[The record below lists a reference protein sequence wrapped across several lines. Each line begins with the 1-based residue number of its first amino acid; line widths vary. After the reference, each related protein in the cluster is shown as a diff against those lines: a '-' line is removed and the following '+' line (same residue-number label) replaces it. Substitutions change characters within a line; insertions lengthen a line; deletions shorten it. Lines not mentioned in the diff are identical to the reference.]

1 MKKLVLFLCLVCF
14 GYAAL
19 AQNNRNGMLDYT
31 TYDWQSN
38 AGARNWTKIWPDGKV
53 SFAFTVASTT
63 DFSDRGTAICTYD
76 ANTDTWTP
84 SGGRVENEQTSFGS
98 IAQYGEN
105 GLVIAAHISAATCRV
120 YIAPDKDNIVPNS
133 LSSVGELDDTYNPCW
148 PAVMT
153 SGANR
158 DIIHIVANASGH
170 YDVPGAEGAYEPVLY
185 FRSTDGGQSWD
196 KQNIV
201 LPYMGDEFCLSWL
214 GNSCYWMETT
224 DDNCLALVVN
234 NGWSDG
240 MVLCSYDDGETW
252 ERILFYQHPNPF
264 GFDNYQKMYFYPRW
278 TSCQWDDQHQLH
290 VLYEYNGHFGE
301 QGDLQHFLEFGG
313 VAYWNET
320 MPYHGDGTTAVSAIP
335 GNLTPNEPFVMDS
348 AYLNQDIHRSWFWSD
363 RTHDFWPEYFGYCTP
378 LTDDGFVD
386 NPDDFGYF
394 PLIYD
399 NPRRAHGDY
408 GQGICAFPVLCKAG
422 DNKWVAV
429 WCGLDENHKDDN
441 QNYYSHLFASCS
453 TDNGATWSRQV
464 HLTNNAA
471 FNRSEMIYPQAAV
484 IGNKLIV
491 VVEEDEEAGSCVMN
505 EDTNPNDCF
514 YRGLTFD
521 LDKYFGEHTITAISM
536 PSEYGSVTGGG
547 TFVYGE
553 VCTLTATPN
562 AGCVFV
568 NWTRNDTVVS
578 TDATY
583 TFHVEDGGDYVANL
597 VMQNASSDFQ
607 SGDLLYSIIST
618 DPPHVSVVGH
628 VDGENAQ
635 GELDIPSDV
644 TYEGVT
650 YTVTEIGEWA
660 FKNCTGLTDFAI
672 SSTIDTIQQGAFY
685 GCSGFTGTLDLS
697 FFTAVLKENVFREC
711 SGFTELI
718 LPLFISEIPQ
728 GLFCGCSGLTGTL
741 VFPESGTVEIIG
753 EGAFARC
760 SGFTGLVLPNGLREI
775 REQAF
780 AGCTGFTGNLV
791 IPETVTHIKYEAFGH
806 CTGFSGD
813 LIIPN
818 SVVELGNTQNNNY
831 YINPE
836 PYSTFEDCFDHL
848 VLSQSLDTIG
858 PRCFAGCTRLTGDLV
873 MPEGLKAVFSYAF
886 EGCTGLSGLT
896 LNDSLSIIGSYAF
909 SGCSGIRGTVT
920 LPENVSVGNSAFE
933 WCEGIE
939 TLVLPHN
946 IVFTSNGGSHGYVFQ
961 GCTSLTELDI
971 PEGWTATGQSNFA
984 MCSNLQSIHL
994 PESLTTID
1002 WSSFSECTNLSEI
1015 NIPEGVTEIGNSAF
1029 SRCSSLTHIELPTIL
1044 RTLGGLAFADCT
1056 SLSGELVVPDLVQ
1069 RIDMATFRSCALLD
1083 RIVLGDSINYV
1094 AEPAFEDTE
1103 LDSLVI
1109 KATTP
1114 PELRRMTN
1122 QGAWHLPDDLS
1133 IVVPCGA
1140 LEAYQNDENWGGFTN
1155 IIEDCGNGLI
1165 EFHGSEWYY
1174 EIVDENGSVTY
1185 QHLEYTADTTVNH
1198 KDVQIIIRTNTLYDK
1213 GEHQEVT
1220 REYLYLEDEVVY
1232 WWNKDLQ
1239 EFTVLYDLGAQPG
1252 DSWVIKVGTE
1262 TLTMHVDAVDQYYY
1276 EGQLFR
1282 MLYVS
1287 DEDDIFGGTIVCGV
1301 GHLSSFFPE
1310 RLMTRGKGFRVHG
1323 LRCYWNYGNLL
1334 FTMNRDDCDAIYAN
1348 LHNGLDEPT
1357 ENVFSIYPNPTHG
1370 VLVVETV
1377 CTPSLPNQTYHITN
1391 LMGQIL
1397 MTGQITAENQQ
1408 IDVSEL
1414 PQGMYFISIG
1424 DMTRK
1429 FVVR

>member
-1 MKKLVLFLCLVCF
+1 MCF
-14 GYAAL
+14 GYPAL
-19 AQNNRNGMLDYT
+19 AQNNRNGILDHV

-133 LSSVGELDDTYNPCW
+133 LSSVGELDNTYNPCW

-153 SGANR
+153 SGPNR

-170 YDVPGAEGAYEPVLY
+170 YNVPGAEGAYEPVLY

-201 LPYMGDEFCLSWL
+201 LPYMSDEYSLSWK

-264 GFDNYQKMYFYPRW
+264 GFDNYQKTFFYPRW

-301 QGDLQHFLEFGG
+301 QGDLQNFLEFGG
-313 VAYWNET
+313 VAYWYET

-386 NPDDFGYF
+386 DSDDFGYF

-429 WCGLDENHKDDN
+429 WCGLDENHKDEN
-441 QNYYSHLFASCS
+441 QNYYSHLFASYS
-453 TDNGATWSRQV
+453 TDNGVTWSRQV

-471 FNRSEMIYPQAAV
+471 FNSSEMIYPQAAV
-484 IGNKLIV
+484 IGNKLVV
-491 VVEEDEEAGSCVMN
+491 VVEEDPEAGAYIMN

-521 LDKYFGEHTITAISM
+521 LDKYFGDHTITATAM

-547 TFVYGE
+547 TFAYGE
-553 VCTLTATPN
+553 ACTLTATPN
-562 AGCVFV
+562 TGYTFV

-583 TFHVEDGGDYVANL
+583 TFHVEDGGDYVANF
-597 VMQNASSDFQ
+597 VMQNSSSDFQ
-607 SGDLLYSIIST
+607 YGDLLYDIIST
-618 DPPHVSVVGH
+618 DPPRVRVVGH

-635 GELDIPSDV
+635 GFLFIPEMV
-644 TYEGVT
+644 TYEGVA
-650 YTVTEIGEWA
+650 YTVTEIGNLA
-660 FKNCTGLTDFAI
+660 FRFCSGLEGVLEIPETVKI
-672 SSTIDTIQQGAFY
+672 IGEQAFY
-685 GCSGFTGTLDLS
+685 KCSGFTRL
-697 FFTAVLKENVFREC
+697 VLPE
-711 SGFTELI
+711 GL
-718 LPLFISEIPQ
+718 LEIHEFAF
-728 GLFCGCSGLTGTL
+728 GDCTGLTGTL
-741 VFPESGTVEIIG
+741 DFPS
-753 EGAFARC
+753 
-760 SGFTGLVLPNGLREI
+760 
-775 REQAF
+775 
-780 AGCTGFTGNLV
+780 
-791 IPETVTHIKYEAFGH
+791 TVTHIKFDAFAN

-813 LIIPN
+813 LILPN
-818 SVVELGNTQNNNY
+818 SVVEVGNTNY
-831 YINPE
+831 PPYMNMPE
-836 PYSTFEDCFDHL
+836 SVATFADCFDHL
-848 VLSQSLDTIG
+848 VLSQALDTIG
-858 PRCFAGCTRLTGDLV
+858 YRCFAGCSRLTGDLV
-873 MPEGLKAVFSYAF
+873 MPEGLKTIEGYAF
-886 EGCTGLSGLT
+886 AGCSGLTSLT
-896 LNDSLSIIGSYAF
+896 LNDSLDYIGPYAF
-909 SGCSGIRGTVT
+909 AECTGITGI
-920 LPENVSVGNSAFE
+920 LSIPEAINVGSWAFAD
-933 WCEGIE
+933 CTSIEG
-939 TLVLPHN
+939 LVLPHD
-946 IVFTSNGGSHGYVFQ
+946 FTAVSYEMQDIGYVFD
-961 GCTSLTELDI
+961 GCSGLTELTI
-971 PEGWTATGQSNFA
+971 PEGWTTIVKSEFSRCG
-984 MCSNLQSIHL
+984 NLTHISL
-994 PESLTTID
+994 PESLTKIETNA
-1002 WSSFSECTNLSEI
+1002 FKECTNLEEI
-1015 NIPEGVTEIGNSAF
+1015 NLPEGVTEIGSGAF
-1029 SRCSSLTHIELPTIL
+1029 MECRSLTQIELPTNL
-1044 RTLGGLAFADCT
+1044 RTLGNQTFARCT
-1056 SLSGELVVPDLVQ
+1056 SLAGDMVIPDLVQ
-1069 RIDMATFRSCALLD
+1069 RIELKTFDSCYMLN
-1083 RIVLGDSINYV
+1083 RVVFGDSINYIV
-1094 AEPAFEDTE
+1094 EPAFENTN
-1103 LDSLVI
+1103 LSSLVL
-1109 KATTP
+1109 KAMTP
-1114 PELRRMTN
+1114 PELRRMTTPN
-1122 QGAWHLPDDLS
+1122 AWHFQADIPV
-1133 IVVPCGA
+1133 IVPCGA
-1140 LEAYQNDENWGGFTN
+1140 LEAYQNSEDWSSFTN
-1155 IIEDCGNGLI
+1155 ITEDCGSGLI

-1174 EIVDENGSVTY
+1174 EIQNENGSTTY
-1185 QHLEYTADTTVNH
+1185 QHLEYVADTTVNH

-1239 EFTVLYDLGAQPG
+1239 EFTVLYDLGAQQG

-1262 TLTMHVDAVDQYYY
+1262 SITMHVDAVDYYY
-1276 EGQLFR
+1276 YDGRLFR
-1282 MLYVS
+1282 LLWVS
-1287 DEDDIFGGTIVCGV
+1287 DEDDLFSGTIVCGI

-1310 RLMTRGKGFRVHG
+1310 RLMTRDKGYGVNG
-1323 LRCYWNYGNLL
+1323 LRCYWNYGNLV
-1334 FTMNRDDCDAIYAN
+1334 FTVNRNDCDAIYAE
-1348 LHNGLDEPT
+1348 LHHGLEEPT
-1357 ENVFSIYPNPTHG
+1357 EIPFAIYPNPTDG
-1370 VLVVETV
+1370 ILVVETFLE
-1377 CTPSLPNQTYHITN
+1377 TSLTTNEYRITN
-1391 LMGQIL
+1391 LMGQTVL
-1397 MTGQITAENQQ
+1397 TGSLTAEIQQ
-1408 IDVSEL
+1408 IDVSNL
-1414 PQGMYFISIG
+1414 PKGMYFITISG
-1424 DMTRK
+1424 TTRK
-1429 FVVR
+1429 FMAR

>member
-14 GYAAL
+14 GYTAL
-19 AQNNRNGMLDYT
+19 AQNNRNGILDYT

-133 LSSVGELDDTYNPCW
+133 LSFVGELDNTYNPCW

-153 SGANR
+153 SGPNR

-170 YDVPGAEGAYEPVLY
+170 YNVPGAEGAYEPVLY

-201 LPYMGDEFCLSWL
+201 LPYMSDEYCLSWK

-224 DDNCLALVVN
+224 NDNCLALVVN

-264 GFDNYQKMYFYPRW
+264 GFDNYQKTFFYPRW

-301 QGDLQHFLEFGG
+301 QGDLQNFLEFGG
-313 VAYWNET
+313 VAYWYET

-386 NPDDFGYF
+386 DSDDFGYF

-429 WCGLDENHKDDN
+429 WCGLDENHKDEN
-441 QNYYSHLFASCS
+441 QNYYIHLFASYS
-453 TDNGATWSRQV
+453 IDNGVTWSRQV

-471 FNRSEMIYPQAAV
+471 FNSSEMIYPQAAV
-484 IGNKLIV
+484 IGNKLVV
-491 VVEEDEEAGSCVMN
+491 VVEEDPEAGAYIMN

-521 LDKYFGEHTITAISM
+521 LDKYFGDHTITATAM

-547 TFVYGE
+547 TFAYGE
-553 VCTLTATPN
+553 ACTLTATPN
-562 AGCVFV
+562 TGYAFV

-583 TFHVEDGGDYVANL
+583 TFHVEDGGDYVANF
-597 VMQNASSDFQ
+597 VMQNSSSDFQ
-607 SGDLLYSIIST
+607 YGDLLYDIIST
-618 DPPHVSVVGH
+618 DPPRVRVVGH

-635 GELDIPSDV
+635 GELVIPGAAANGGDYYSV
-644 TYEGVT
+644 K
-650 YTVTEIGEWA
+650 EIGNLA
-660 FKNCTGLTDFAI
+660 FRN
-672 SSTIDTIQQGAFY
+672 
-685 GCSGFTGTLDLS
+685 
-697 FFTAVLKENVFREC
+697 
-711 SGFTELI
+711 
-718 LPLFISEIPQ
+718 
-728 GLFCGCSGLTGTL
+728 CSGL
-741 VFPESGTVEIIG
+741 
-753 EGAFARC
+753 
-760 SGFTGLVLPNGLREI
+760 
-775 REQAF
+775 
-780 AGCTGFTGNLV
+780 TGNLV
-791 IPETVTHIKYEAFGH
+791 IPETVMTIGEQAFYNCSGFTGLELPIGLIEIREMAFMNCTGLTGVLNLPGTLTYLKYGAFAN

-813 LIIPN
+813 LVIPN
-818 SVVELGNTQNNNY
+818 SVVELGNTQNSNY

-858 PRCFAGCTRLTGDLV
+858 PRCFAGCSRLNGDLV
-873 MPEGLKAVFSYAF
+873 MPEGLKAVFSFAF
-886 EGCTGLSGLT
+886 EGCTGLTGLT
-896 LNDSLSIIGSYAF
+896 LNDSLAIVESFAF

-920 LPENVSVGNSAFE
+920 LPENISVGNSAFE

-939 TLVLPHN
+939 ALVLPHN
-946 IVFTSNGGSHGYVFQ
+946 IVFTNNGGSQGYVFQ
-961 GCTSLTELDI
+961 GCTGLTELDI
-971 PEGWTATGQSNFA
+971 PEGWMATGQSNFVL
-984 MCSNLQSIHL
+984 CSNLQSVHL
-994 PESLTTID
+994 PESLTIID
-1002 WSSFSECTNLSEI
+1002 WGSFSECTNLSEI

-1029 SRCSSLTHIELPTIL
+1029 SKCSSLAHIELPASL

-1069 RIDMATFRSCALLD
+1069 RIEMSTFRSCNQLD
-1083 RIVLGDSINYV
+1083 CVVLGDSINYI
-1094 AEPAFEDTE
+1094 AEPAFQDTE

-1109 KATTP
+1109 KAMTP
-1114 PELRRMTN
+1114 PELRRMTT
-1122 QGAWHLPDDLS
+1122 QGAWHFPDDLS
-1133 IVVPCGA
+1133 IVVPCGT
-1140 LEAYQNDENWGGFTN
+1140 LEAYQNAEGWSDFTN
-1155 IIEDCGNGLI
+1155 ITENCDGGLI
-1165 EFHGSEWYY
+1165 EFEGSEWYY
-1174 EIVDENGSVTY
+1174 EIQNESGSITY
-1185 QHLEYTADTTVNH
+1185 QHLEYVADTTINH

-1220 REYLYLEDEVVY
+1220 REYLYEENEVVY

-1239 EFTVLYDLGAQPG
+1239 EFTVLYDLGAQEG

-1262 TLTMHVDAVDQYYY
+1262 TLTMHVDAVGYSYYG
-1276 EGQLFR
+1276 EQLFK

-1287 DEDDIFGGTIVCGV
+1287 DDQDLFSGTIVSGV

-1310 RLMTRGKGFRVHG
+1310 RLMTRGKGYGVNG
-1323 LRCYWNYGNLL
+1323 LRCYWRFGNLL
-1334 FTMNRDDCDAIYAN
+1334 FTVNRGDCDAIYAE

-1357 ENVFSIYPNPTHG
+1357 AIPFTIYPNPTNG
-1370 VLVVETV
+1370 VLTIQHSAL
-1377 CTPSLPNQTYHITN
+1377 TTSNASHFNIPNSSFRITN
-1391 LMGQIL
+1391 LMGQTVQ
-1397 MTGQITAENQQ
+1397 TGNLNAETQQ
-1408 IDVSEL
+1408 IDVSGL

-1424 DMTRK
+1424 DVTQK

>member
-1 MKKLVLFLCLVCF
+1 MNNNQKHTTMKKLVLFLCLVCF
-14 GYAAL
+14 GYPAL
-19 AQNNRNGMLDYT
+19 AQNNRNGILDHV

-76 ANTDTWTP
+76 ANTDTWIP

-547 TFVYGE
+547 TFAYGE

-578 TDATY
+578 ADATY
-583 TFHVEDGGDYVANL
+583 TFHVEDGGDYVANF
-597 VMQNASSDFQ
+597 VMQNASYDFQ

-635 GELDIPSDV
+635 GELVIPETV
-644 TYEGVT
+644 EYESIT
-650 YTVTEIGEWA
+650 YTVTKIGYEAFYHCSGLMGNLVIPSTVDTIMTRA
-660 FKNCTGLTDFAI
+660 FKNCSGFIGNLVIPNSVRHLGGGAFEWCYGFDGTLVLPESIPAIYSYTFEGCTGLTGTLNIPSTVTSIGPAAFGYCTGFTGTLVIPESVVELNTPVPPVNGIRGTFEECTGLTGLVLPESLRIIDGGSGGGCFASCTGLTGELVI
-672 SSTIDTIQQGAFY
+672 PDKVKEIGYGAFY
-685 GCSGFTGTLDLS
+685 NCNGLTGELHLPDSLEYIGSFAFSGCSGFTG
-697 FFTAVLKENVFREC
+697 R
-711 SGFTELI
+711 
-718 LPLFISEIPQ
+718 
-728 GLFCGCSGLTGTL
+728 L
-741 VFPESGTVEIIG
+741 VFPDALETIG
-753 EGAFARC
+753 NEAFARC
-760 SGFTGLVLPNGLREI
+760 SGFSEVDLNHQEFY
-775 REQAF
+775 QDS
-780 AGCTGFTGNLV
+780 
-791 IPETVTHIKYEAFGH
+791 FG
-806 CTGFSGD
+806 D
-813 LIIPN
+813 
-818 SVVELGNTQNNNY
+818 
-831 YINPE
+831 
-836 PYSTFEDCFDHL
+836 
-848 VLSQSLDTIG
+848 
-858 PRCFAGCTRLTGDLV
+858 
-873 MPEGLKAVFSYAF
+873 AVFAYWSM
-886 EGCTGLSGLT
+886 E
-896 LNDSLSIIGSYAF
+896 SL
-909 SGCSGIRGTVT
+909 
-920 LPENVSVGNSAFE
+920 
-933 WCEGIE
+933 
-939 TLVLPHN
+939 
-946 IVFTSNGGSHGYVFQ
+946 
-961 GCTSLTELDI
+961 EL
-971 PEGWTATGQSNFA
+971 PEGWTTTGKYTFKG
-984 MCSNLQSIHL
+984 CGNLRTVHL
-994 PESLTTID
+994 PESLTKID
-1002 WSSFSECTNLSEI
+1002 YACFQD
-1015 NIPEGVTEIGNSAF
+1015 
-1029 SRCSSLTHIELPTIL
+1029 CSSLTDVNIPENVTIIETGAFDGCSSLTSLELPANL
-1044 RTLGGLAFADCT
+1044 SQLGGFALRNCT
-1056 SLSGELVVPDLVQ
+1056 SLTGEMVVPDRVELIQ
-1069 RIDMATFRSCALLD
+1069 QLTFAGCTGLN
-1083 RIVLGDSINYV
+1083 RIVLGSSVNTINDN
-1094 AEPAFEDTE
+1094 AFKDMVLDTLAIKAITPPVMRHFPNQGLP
-1103 LDSLVI
+1103 LDQLVI
-1109 KATTP
+1109 
-1114 PELRRMTN
+1114 
-1122 QGAWHLPDDLS
+1122 
-1133 IVVPCGA
+1133 VPCGT
-1140 LEAYQNDENWGGFTN
+1140 LEAYQNAEGWNEFTN
-1155 IIEDCGNGLI
+1155 ITEDCGSGLI

-1174 EIVDENGSVTY
+1174 EIQDENGNITY

-1262 TLTMHVDAVDQYYY
+1262 TLTIHVDAVDQYYY

-1282 MLYVS
+1282 MLHVS
-1287 DEDDIFGGTIVCGV
+1287 DEDDFFSGTIVCGV

-1310 RLMTRGKGFRVHG
+1310 QLMTRDKGFRVHG

-1334 FTMNRDDCDAIYAN
+1334 FTLNRDDCDAIYAN

-1357 ENVFSIYPNPTHG
+1357 VIPFAIYPNPTHN

-1391 LMGQIL
+1391 LMGQTL
-1397 MTGQITAENQQ
+1397 MSGQITAENQQ
-1408 IDVSEL
+1408 IDVSNL
-1414 PQGMYFISIG
+1414 PEGMYFITVG
-1424 DMTRK
+1424 EGTRK

>member
-14 GYAAL
+14 GYVAL
-19 AQNNRNGMLDYT
+19 AQNNRNGILDYT

-133 LSSVGELDDTYNPCW
+133 LSSVGELDNTYNPCW

-153 SGANR
+153 SGPNR

-170 YDVPGAEGAYEPVLY
+170 YNVPGAEGAYEPVLY

-201 LPYMGDEFCLSWL
+201 LPYMSDEYCLSWK

-224 DDNCLALVVN
+224 NDNCLALVVN

-264 GFDNYQKMYFYPRW
+264 GFDNYQKTFFYPRW

-301 QGDLQHFLEFGG
+301 QGDLLYFLEYGG

-521 LDKYFGEHTITAISM
+521 LDKYFGDHTITATAM
-536 PSEYGSVTGGG
+536 PAEYGSVAGGG
-547 TFVYGE
+547 TFAYGE
-553 VCTLTATPN
+553 ACTLTATPN
-562 AGCVFV
+562 TGYTFV

-583 TFHVEDGGDYVANL
+583 TFHVEDGGDYVANF
-597 VMQNASSDFQ
+597 VMQNSSSDFQ
-607 SGDLLYSIIST
+607 YGDLLYDIIST
-618 DPPHVSVVGH
+618 DPPQVSVAGH
-628 VDGENAQ
+628 VDGEDAQ
-635 GELDIPSDV
+635 GFLFIPEMV
-644 TYEGVT
+644 TYEGVA
-650 YTVTEIGEWA
+650 YTVTEIGNLA
-660 FKNCTGLTDFAI
+660 FRFCSGLEGVLEIPETVKI
-672 SSTIDTIQQGAFY
+672 IGEQAFY
-685 GCSGFTGTLDLS
+685 KCSGFTRL
-697 FFTAVLKENVFREC
+697 VLPE
-711 SGFTELI
+711 GL
-718 LPLFISEIPQ
+718 LEIHEFAF
-728 GLFCGCSGLTGTL
+728 GDCTGLTGTL
-741 VFPESGTVEIIG
+741 DFPS
-753 EGAFARC
+753 
-760 SGFTGLVLPNGLREI
+760 
-775 REQAF
+775 
-780 AGCTGFTGNLV
+780 
-791 IPETVTHIKYEAFGH
+791 TVTHIKFDAFAN

-813 LIIPN
+813 LILPN
-818 SVVELGNTQNNNY
+818 SVVEVGNTNY
-831 YINPE
+831 PPYMNMPE
-836 PYSTFEDCFDHL
+836 SVATFADCFDHL
-848 VLSQSLDTIG
+848 VLSQALDTIG
-858 PRCFAGCTRLTGDLV
+858 YRCFAGCSRLTGDLV
-873 MPEGLKAVFSYAF
+873 MPEGLKTIEGYAF
-886 EGCTGLSGLT
+886 AGCSGLTSLT
-896 LNDSLSIIGSYAF
+896 LNDSLDYIGPYAF
-909 SGCSGIRGTVT
+909 AECTGITGILSIPEAINVGSWAFADCSSI
-920 LPENVSVGNSAFE
+920 
-933 WCEGIE
+933 EG
-939 TLVLPHN
+939 LVLPHD
-946 IVFTSNGGSHGYVFQ
+946 FTAVSYEMQDIGYVFD
-961 GCTSLTELDI
+961 GCSGLTELTI
-971 PEGWTATGQSNFA
+971 PEGWTTIVKSEFSRCG
-984 MCSNLQSIHL
+984 NLTHVSL
-994 PESLTTID
+994 PESLTKIETNA
-1002 WSSFSECTNLSEI
+1002 FKECTNLEGI
-1015 NIPEGVTEIGNSAF
+1015 NLPEGVTEIGSGAF
-1029 SRCSSLTHIELPTIL
+1029 MECRSLTQIELPTSL
-1044 RTLGGLAFADCT
+1044 RTLGNQTFARCT
-1056 SLSGELVVPDLVQ
+1056 SLAGDMVIPDLVQ
-1069 RIDMATFRSCALLD
+1069 RIELKTFDSCYMLQS
-1083 RIVLGDSINYV
+1083 VVFGDSINYIV
-1094 AEPAFEDTE
+1094 ELAFENTN
-1103 LDSLVI
+1103 LSSLVL
-1109 KATTP
+1109 KAMTP
-1114 PELRRMTN
+1114 PELRRMTTPN
-1122 QGAWHLPDDLS
+1122 AWHFPAD
-1133 IVVPCGA
+1133 IPIIVPCGA
-1140 LEAYQNDENWGGFTN
+1140 LEAYQNSENWAGFTN
-1155 IIEDCGNGLI
+1155 IMEDCGSGLI

-1174 EIVDENGSVTY
+1174 EIVDENGNITY

-1220 REYLYLEDEVVY
+1220 REYLYMEDNLVY
-1232 WWNKDLQ
+1232 WWNSELE
-1239 EFTVLYDLGAQPG
+1239 EFTVLYDLSAQQG

-1262 TLTMHVDAVDQYYY
+1262 TLTMHVDAVNQYYY
-1276 EGQLFR
+1276 EGQLFK
-1282 MLYVS
+1282 MLRVS
-1287 DEDDIFGGTIVCGV
+1287 DEDDLFGGTIVCGV

-1310 RLMTRGKGFRVHG
+1310 RLMTRGKDYRVHG

-1334 FTMNRDDCDAIYAN
+1334 FTVDRDNCDAIYVN
-1348 LHNGLDEPT
+1348 LHNGIEEPT
-1357 ENVFSIYPNPTHG
+1357 AVQFAIYPNPTNGILTIHHSSFRI
-1370 VLVVETV
+1370 
-1377 CTPSLPNQTYHITN
+1377 PYSSFRITN
-1391 LMGQIL
+1391 LMGQTIL
-1397 MTGQITAENQQ
+1397 SGQITAENQQ
-1408 IDVSEL
+1408 IDVSNL
-1414 PQGMYFISIG
+1414 PEGMYFITIG
-1424 DMTRK
+1424 EGTRK
-1429 FVVR
+1429 FVLR

>member
-14 GYAAL
+14 GYPAL
-19 AQNNRNGMLDYT
+19 AQNNRNGILDHV

-133 LSSVGELDDTYNPCW
+133 LSSVGELDNTYNPCW

-153 SGANR
+153 SGPNR

-170 YDVPGAEGAYEPVLY
+170 YNVPGAEGAYEPVLY

-201 LPYMGDEFCLSWL
+201 LPYMSDEYSLSWK

-264 GFDNYQKMYFYPRW
+264 GFDNYQKTFFYPRW

-301 QGDLQHFLEFGG
+301 QGDLQNFLEFGG
-313 VAYWNET
+313 VAYWYET

-386 NPDDFGYF
+386 DSDDFGYF

-429 WCGLDENHKDDN
+429 WCGLDENHKDEN
-441 QNYYSHLFASCS
+441 QNYYSHLFASYS
-453 TDNGATWSRQV
+453 TDNGVTWSRQV

-471 FNRSEMIYPQAAV
+471 FNSSEMIYPQAAV
-484 IGNKLIV
+484 IGNKLVV
-491 VVEEDEEAGSCVMN
+491 VVEEDPEAGAYIMN

-521 LDKYFGEHTITAISM
+521 LDKYFGDHTITATAM

-547 TFVYGE
+547 TFAYGE
-553 VCTLTATPN
+553 ACTLTATPN
-562 AGCVFV
+562 TGYAFV

-583 TFHVEDGGDYVANL
+583 TFHVEDGGDYVANF
-597 VMQNASSDFQ
+597 VMQNSSSDFQ
-607 SGDLLYSIIST
+607 YGDLLYDIIST
-618 DPPHVSVVGH
+618 DPPRVRVVGH

-635 GELDIPSDV
+635 GFLFIPEMV
-644 TYEGVT
+644 TYEGVA
-650 YTVTEIGEWA
+650 YTVTEIGNLA
-660 FKNCTGLTDFAI
+660 FRFCSGLEGVLEIPETVKI
-672 SSTIDTIQQGAFY
+672 IGEQAFY
-685 GCSGFTGTLDLS
+685 KCSGFTRL
-697 FFTAVLKENVFREC
+697 VLPEGLLEIREFAFGDC
-711 SGFTELI
+711 T
-718 LPLFISEIPQ
+718 
-728 GLFCGCSGLTGTL
+728 GLTGTL
-741 VFPESGTVEIIG
+741 DFPS
-753 EGAFARC
+753 
-760 SGFTGLVLPNGLREI
+760 
-775 REQAF
+775 
-780 AGCTGFTGNLV
+780 
-791 IPETVTHIKYEAFGH
+791 TVTHIKFDAFAN

-813 LIIPN
+813 LILPN
-818 SVVELGNTQNNNY
+818 SVVEVGNTNY
-831 YINPE
+831 PPYMNMPE
-836 PYSTFEDCFDHL
+836 SVATFADCFDHL
-848 VLSQSLDTIG
+848 VLSQALDTIG
-858 PRCFAGCTRLTGDLV
+858 YRCFAGCSRLTGDLV
-873 MPEGLKAVFSYAF
+873 MPEGLKTIEGYAF
-886 EGCTGLSGLT
+886 AGCSGLTSLT
-896 LNDSLSIIGSYAF
+896 LNDSLDYIGPYAF
-909 SGCSGIRGTVT
+909 AECTGITGILSIPEAINVGSWAFADCSSI
-920 LPENVSVGNSAFE
+920 
-933 WCEGIE
+933 EG
-939 TLVLPHN
+939 LVLPHD
-946 IVFTSNGGSHGYVFQ
+946 FTAVSYEMQDIGYVFD
-961 GCTSLTELDI
+961 GCSGLTELTI
-971 PEGWTATGQSNFA
+971 PEGWTTIVKSEFSRCG
-984 MCSNLQSIHL
+984 NLTHISL
-994 PESLTTID
+994 PESLTKIETNA
-1002 WSSFSECTNLSEI
+1002 FKECTNLEEI
-1015 NIPEGVTEIGNSAF
+1015 NLPEGVTEIGSGAF
-1029 SRCSSLTHIELPTIL
+1029 MECRSLTQIELPTSL
-1044 RTLGGLAFADCT
+1044 RTLGNQTFARCT
-1056 SLSGELVVPDLVQ
+1056 SLAGDMVIPDLVQ
-1069 RIDMATFRSCALLD
+1069 RIELKTFDSCYMLN
-1083 RIVLGDSINYV
+1083 RVVFGDSINYIV
-1094 AEPAFEDTE
+1094 EPAFENTN
-1103 LDSLVI
+1103 LSSLVL
-1109 KATTP
+1109 KAMTP
-1114 PELRRMTN
+1114 PELRRMTTPN
-1122 QGAWHLPDDLS
+1122 AWHFQADIPV
-1133 IVVPCGA
+1133 IVPCGA
-1140 LEAYQNDENWGGFTN
+1140 LEAYQNSEDWSSFTN
-1155 IIEDCGNGLI
+1155 ITEDCGSGLI

-1174 EIVDENGSVTY
+1174 EIQNENGSTTY
-1185 QHLEYTADTTVNH
+1185 QHLEYVADTTVNH

-1239 EFTVLYDLGAQPG
+1239 EFTVLYDLGAQQG

-1262 TLTMHVDAVDQYYY
+1262 SITMHVDAVDYYY
-1276 EGQLFR
+1276 YDGRLFR
-1282 MLYVS
+1282 LLWVS
-1287 DEDDIFGGTIVCGV
+1287 DEDDLFSGTIVCGI

-1310 RLMTRGKGFRVHG
+1310 RLMTRDKGYGVNG
-1323 LRCYWNYGNLL
+1323 LRCYWNYGNLV
-1334 FTMNRDDCDAIYAN
+1334 FTVNRNDCDAIYAE
-1348 LHNGLDEPT
+1348 LHHGLEEPT
-1357 ENVFSIYPNPTHG
+1357 EIPFAIYPNPTDG
-1370 VLVVETV
+1370 ILVVETFLE
-1377 CTPSLPNQTYHITN
+1377 TSLTTNEYRITN
-1391 LMGQIL
+1391 LMGQTVL
-1397 MTGQITAENQQ
+1397 TGSLTAEIQQ
-1408 IDVSEL
+1408 IDVSNL
-1414 PQGMYFISIG
+1414 PKGMYFITISG
-1424 DMTRK
+1424 TTRK
-1429 FVVR
+1429 FMAR